1 VKWSKCLRRFLLGHR
16 VDGFTLIEMMTVVAM
31 IGIVTAIAT
40 PSYLGWANN
49 QRLRVAQE
57 EVMMVLKRAK
67 SESTT
72 QMRSKRVS
80 FRKTND
86 NQRVEWSIHPSERK
100 PHYWQALRPE
110 IRLDDETTIRLKK
123 EKDTIDTYVVQFN
136 EHGEID
142 GQLGRV
148 TLSLP
153 SDPKNKRC
161 VMVSTLL
168 GAIRAGENHK
178 TPKDGKYCY

>member
-1 VKWSKCLRRFLLGHR
+1 MKWSSFTRGYLSRRPAE
-16 VDGFTLIEMMTVVAM
+16 GFTLIEMMTVVAM

-67 SESTT
+67 AQSTL
-72 QMRSKRVS
+72 QLRAQQVS
-80 FRKTND
+80 FRKTGD
-86 NQRVEWSIHPSERK
+86 TQRVEWSIHPPENK
-100 PHYWQALRPE
+100 PQHWQALRPE
-110 IRLDDETTIRLKK
+110 IQLDEETTFRLKK
-123 EKDTIDTYVVQFN
+123 ETNTYVVQFN
-136 EHGEID
+136 ERGEVN
-142 GQLGRV
+142 GQLGRL

-153 SDPKNKRC
+153 NDPKNKRC

-178 TPKDGKYCY
+178 KPKDNKYCY

>member
-1 VKWSKCLRRFLLGHR
+1 VKWSNCLRRFLLGHR

-67 SESTT
+67 SQSTT
-72 QMRSKRVS
+72 RMRSQQVS
-80 FRKTND
+80 FRKTSD
-86 NQRVEWSIHPSERK
+86 THRVEWSIHPPENS

-110 IRLDDETTIRLKK
+110 IQLDDETTLRLKK
-123 EKDTIDTYVVQFN
+123 ETNTYVVQFN
-136 EHGEID
+136 EHGEVN
-142 GQLGRV
+142 GQLGRI

-153 SDPKNKRC
+153 NDSRNKRC

-178 TPKDGKYCY
+178 KPKDNKYCY